1 MNYQEQLTLSFLE
14 ELEQIKTAALRV
26 PKETR
31 KAWFVGSSRKGRR
44 SMSVS
49 TMLRKEK
56 DGTLG
61 GYKLAAAYDPPTRLS
76 EEALKSLPARIH
88 PKVKT
93 DKPPTAEDSG
103 TATPSKEN
111 TREFAYTEQPRST
124 TLMNVGTSTYPA
136 DRT

>member
-1 MNYQEQLTLSFLE
+1 
-14 ELEQIKTAALRV
+14 
-26 PKETR
+26 
-31 KAWFVGSSRKGRR
+31 
-44 SMSVS
+44 MSVM

-61 GYKLAAAYDPPTRLS
+61 GYKLAAAYEPITRLS
-76 EEALKSLPARIH
+76 PEALRTLPARLSMK
-88 PKVKT
+88 PQK
-93 DKPPTAEDSG
+93 DSKPPSAEDSG
-103 TATPSKEN
+103 SATPSREN